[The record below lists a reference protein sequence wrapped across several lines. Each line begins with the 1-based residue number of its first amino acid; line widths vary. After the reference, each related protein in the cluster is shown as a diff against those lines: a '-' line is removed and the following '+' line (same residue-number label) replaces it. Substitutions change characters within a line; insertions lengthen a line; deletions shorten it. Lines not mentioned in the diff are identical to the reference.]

1 MTSQYQKHSQW
12 FNSVPECGR
21 GYLREVHGCDS
32 GVESRVDPDDEASED
47 EEEVRVGVLGRD
59 QAHPRH
65 RHQDV
70 VQQQAALIKEQEVSI
85 NLGYLEISRQYCVEV
100 VLNSCYIDDPM

>member
-1 MTSQYQKHSQW
+1 MFDESPLDWIS
-12 FNSVPECGR
+12 SVPECGG
-21 GYLREVHGCDS
+21 GYLGEVHGGDP
-32 GVESRVDPDDEASED
+32 GVESRVDSDDEASED

-70 VQQQAALIKEQEVSI
+70 VQQQAALIKEREDSI
-85 NLGYLEISRQYCVEV
+85 NIYL
-100 VLNSCYIDDPM
+100 